1 MVISWNEKQAHFSQY
16 FLILQMLK
24 PVSGKLRPQWEMGV
38 KQASEAVGM
47 TVEERKAK
55 YTFIYIRDRPHLNP
69 QVAKEVG
76 IAVELLEEE
85 VDESSYSNEETTES
99 LKSVK
104 ESGIPNK
111 RRRRT
116 SKLSATDDAQDSSQL
131 ETKNTTPQKSSEQAE
146 SKRGIGSPLSRK
158 KTPASTPRSRKGD
171 AVSQFLVFCQK
182 HRDEVS
188 LF

>member
-1 MVISWNEKQAHFSQY
+1 
-16 FLILQMLK
+16 MLK

-38 KQASEAVGM
+38 KQASEAVAM

-55 YTFIYIRDRPHLNP
+55 YTFIYVRDRPHLNP
-69 QVAKEVG
+69 RVAKEVG
-76 IAVELLEEE
+76 IAVEPLEEI
-85 VDESSYSNEETTES
+85 DESSYSNEETTQN
-99 LKSVK
+99 LKSMK
-104 ESGIPNK
+104 ESGIPTK

-116 SKLSATDDAQDSSQL
+116 SKLSATDDMQEGSQSG
-131 ETKNTTPQKSSEQAE
+131 TKNTTPQKSSEQAE

-171 AVSQFLVFCQK
+171 GVSQFLVFCQK

-188 LF
+188 IFKLLLSMIASFHFCA

>member
-1 MVISWNEKQAHFSQY
+1 
-16 FLILQMLK
+16 MLK

-38 KQASEAVGM
+38 KQASEAISM

-55 YTFIYIRDRPHLNP
+55 YTFIYVRDRPHLNP
-69 QVAKEVG
+69 RVAKEVG
-76 IAVELLEEE
+76 VAVEPLEEM
-85 VDESSYSNEETTES
+85 DESSYSNEETTRE

-104 ESGIPNK
+104 ESGIPTK

-116 SKLSATDDAQDSSQL
+116 SKLSATDDTQESSQL
-131 ETKNTTPQKSSEQAE
+131 GTKNATPQKSSEQAE
-146 SKRGIGSPLSRK
+146 SRRGLGSPLSRK
-158 KTPASTPRSRKGD
+158 KTAASTPRSRKGD
-171 AVSQFLVFCQK
+171 TVSQFLVFCQK